1 MSTSHELTGWLIGL
15 AKAVSVAAVLGGGA
29 TVLSTKQDVA
39 VLQHRVE
46 QVEAAEA
53 KIDKLNENLAE
64 TNKNIAVLNERLQ
77 RVSP

>member
-1 MSTSHELTGWLIGL
+1 MKEQMTDWFVGL
-15 AKAVSVAAVLGGGA
+15 AKAVAVAAVLGGGA
-29 TVLSTKQDVA
+29 TVLTTQKDVA
-39 VLQHRVE
+39 VLEHRVE